1 MGPLAAMVT
10 EPLRLWPAEP
20 PFTLGVAATVGTAG
34 VTEGRPFWVEPDED
48 LACWF
53 AVAEEPATDEGGL
66 AAPVTTNGVEAGF
79 FVAPAA
85 EAYEGADEAAVV
97 FGAGVV
103 LG

>member
-1 MGPLAAMVT
+1 M
-10 EPLRLWPAEP
+10 
-20 PFTLGVAATVGTAG
+20 GTAG
-34 VTEGRPFWVEPDED
+34 VTEGRPFNVEPEGD

-66 AAPVTTNGVEAGF
+66 VAPVTTSGVEADF

-85 EAYEGADEAAVV
+85 EAYEGAVEAAVL

>member
-1 MGPLAAMVT
+1 MVT
-10 EPLRLWPAEP
+10 EPLRLWSAEP
-20 PFTLGVAATVGTAG
+20 PLTLGVAATVGTAG
-34 VTEGRPFWVEPDED
+34 VTEDRPFMVDTEEF

-53 AVAEEPATDEGGL
+53 AVVAELLE
-66 AAPVTTNGVEAGF
+66 APVTTSGVDVGF

-85 EAYEGADEAAVV
+85 EAYEGADEAAVL